1 MNAVRFSGDL
11 KQEPNKCPDCG
22 ATVKAINMKCKK
34 CGCMLQT
41 PAWLKDTFE
50 ICELRMEVGRP
61 CYNCLM
67 YMPEDYK
74 RLKEGARPK
83 GFRNSFYKKCPLNQ
97 PKLPKWLREYINE
110 RRS

>member
-1 MNAVRFSGDL
+1 MSAIKFSGDL

-22 ATVKAINMKCKK
+22 DKVRANSLKCHK

-41 PAWLKDTFE
+41 PEWLKNAFE

-74 RLKEGARPK
+74 RLKEGERPK
-83 GFRNSFYKKCPLNQ
+83 GFRHSLYKKCPLNQ
-97 PKLPKWLREYINE
+97 PKLPKWLREYIKE